1 MPRIDFGYTL
11 RQLRH
16 DRGETL
22 EHVSEA
28 TGLSV
33 AMLSRVE
40 RGERLPSPES
50 VQALADH
57 FGLPVDY
64 LMSETIA
71 RRMVNR
77 YGEESTSRAAEHLS
91 REPFDLEL
99 IAGPMDEE
107 DAETS
112 VGAGR
117 DRTFSGRE
125 PRSYGPF
132 RERNILAA
140 LSATPQ
146 LPVEAAAGAHAP
158 APAVGSHLHA
168 EPLMAGIVGS
178 RDDAGLDIDPATEQ
192 VLRAAGQASEAAAVL
207 VQRELPSLS
216 PRSRMELVDRVAS
229 LAGGAAA
236 VLQTLASDP
245 DRRVRDAAREALR
258 RLSRR

>member
-1 MPRIDFGYTL
+1 
-11 RQLRH
+11 
-16 DRGETL
+16 
-22 EHVSEA
+22 
-28 TGLSV
+28 
-33 AMLSRVE
+33 VE

-57 FGLPVDY
+57 LGLPVDY

-77 YGEESTSRAAEHLS
+77 YGEESTSRAAEHLA

-112 VGAGR
+112 GGAGR
-117 DRTFSGRE
+117 AANARRE

-140 LSATPQ
+140 LSATP
-146 LPVEAAAGAHAP
+146 LPRIEADVVTGAP
-158 APAVGSHLHA
+158 APAPAQPVAQSIEPHLRA
-168 EPLMAGIVGS
+168 EPPAARMAGPLG
-178 RDDAGLDIDPATEQ
+178 DAGLDVDPATEQ
-192 VLRAAGQASEAAAVL
+192 VLRAAGHASEAAAVL
-207 VQRELPSLS
+207 VRRELPSLS
-216 PRSRMELVDRVAS
+216 PRARLELVDRVAS

-236 VLQTLASDP
+236 VLQKLASDP
-245 DRRVRDAAREALR
+245 DRQVRDAAREALK